1 MDTQFKKGVL
11 ELLVLLFTTKCDRY
25 GYEVVEEV
33 SKVVNINEGAIY
45 PNYDF
50 YKIILNDVKNKKFYN
65 YDDFR
70 SIKLEVIANEK
81 TLNKLNIEG

>member
-1 MDTQFKKGVL
+1 MDTQFKKAVL
-11 ELLVLLFTTKCDRY
+11 ELLVLFFTTKCDRY
-25 GYEVVEEV
+25 DYELVEEV
-33 SKVVNINEGAIY
+33 SKVVNVNEGTIY

-65 YDDFR
+65 SDDFR
-70 SIKLEVIANEK
+70 SIKLEVIANKK

>member
-25 GYEVVEEV
+25 GYEFVEEV
-33 SKVVNINEGAIY
+33 SKVVNINEGTIY
-45 PNYDF
+45 P
-50 YKIILNDVKNKKFYN
+50 NDVKNKKFYN

>member
-25 GYEVVEEV
+25 GYEFVEEV
-33 SKVVNINEGAIY
+33 SKVVNI
-45 PNYDF
+45 
-50 YKIILNDVKNKKFYN
+50 KNKKLYN

-70 SIKLEVIANEK
+70 SIKLEVIANEN

>member
-11 ELLVLLFTTKCDRY
+11 ELLVLLFTTKYDRY
-25 GYEVVEEV
+25 GYKLVKEV

-45 PNYDF
+45 PNDF

-70 SIKLEVIANEK
+70 SIKLEVIANGK

>member
-25 GYEVVEEV
+25 GYELVEEV
-33 SKVVNINEGAIY
+33 SKVVNINERTRY

-50 YKIILNDVKNKKFYN
+50 YKIILNDIKNKKLYN

-70 SIKLEVIANEK
+70 SIKLEVIANEN

>member
-25 GYEVVEEV
+25 GYEFVEEV
-33 SKVVNINEGAIY
+33 SKAVNINEVTIC

-50 YKIILNDVKNKKFYN
+50 YKIILNDVKNKKFY
-65 YDDFR
+65 
-70 SIKLEVIANEK
+70 IMMILEV
-81 TLNKLNIEG
+81 

>member
-1 MDTQFKKGVL
+1 MDTQFKTSVL
-11 ELLVLLFTTKCDRY
+11 KLLVLLFTTKCDRY
-25 GYEVVEEV
+25 GYEHIEEV
-33 SKVVNINEGAIY
+33 SKVVNINEGTIY

-70 SIKLEVIANEK
+70 SIKLEVIANGK

>member
-25 GYEVVEEV
+25 GYELVEEV
-33 SKVVNINEGAIY
+33 SKVVNINEGTIY
-45 PNYDF
+45 PNY
-50 YKIILNDVKNKKFYN
+50 
-65 YDDFR
+65 DFR
-70 SIKLEVIANEK
+70 SIKLEVIANGK

>member
-25 GYEVVEEV
+25 GYELVEEV

-45 PNYDF
+45 TN
-50 YKIILNDVKNKKFYN
+50 
-65 YDDFR
+65 
-70 SIKLEVIANEK
+70 IK
-81 TLNKLNIEG
+81 